1 MGAVA
6 YGIFLFTGPYA
17 AVFGIERWPYHISV
31 GFLTPIGC
39 MSLGYFVCKKNM
51 QLSVKS
57 ASALILVGY
66 VLKLFERLVIF
77 DLTNDPFRQAFML
90 GTPVMSLGIFF
101 VALASPR
108 VLERPAM
115 SRLSSLPLGVYACP
129 IIRDQKIH
137 QFDFFRHDTWLEFF
151 GPAAIYATSIA
162 VVYALSRVPFLK
174 RFMSNE

>member
-1 MGAVA
+1 
-6 YGIFLFTGPYA
+6 
-17 AVFGIERWPYHISV
+17 
-31 GFLTPIGC
+31 
-39 MSLGYFVCKKNM
+39 M

-108 VLERPAM
+108 FLERPAM
-115 SRLSSLPLGVYACP
+115 SRLSSLTLGVYACH
-129 IIRDQKIH
+129 IIMDQKIH